1 MPSSCH
7 EPSPLFRVRLSKARR
22 VMSSVLGGALLSLAV
37 AAQAESGQQTGG
49 SPTTVSA
56 SAHLDFRIVIP
67 KVLILDAASDTW
79 RTNARADETVLVAA
93 EQGSMHRTLAS
104 RADRMA
110 VHRLGAGAPGFS
122 RSLGPVSYTT
132 TMP

>member
-7 EPSPLFRVRLSKARR
+7 EPSPLFRARLCKARR

-49 SPTTVSA
+49 SPTTV

-122 RSLGPVSYTT
+122 RSLGPVSHTI

>member
-1 MPSSCH
+1 MPSSCC
-7 EPSPLFRVRLSKARR
+7 ESSPLFRARLRKALRA
-22 VMSSVLGGALLSLAV
+22 MSPVLGGALLSLPV
-37 AAQAESGQQTGG
+37 VAQAESTQQTGG
-49 SPTTVSA
+49 SPTTA

-93 EQGSMHRTLAS
+93 EQGAMHRTLAS
-104 RADRMA
+104 RADWMA
-110 VHRLGAGAPGFS
+110 VHRLGIGTLGSSP
-122 RSLGPVSYTT
+122 SLGPVSYTI